1 MFWKKRKNVETKLKE
16 LEKKSYSLV
25 NSVRKLSQAGK
36 AGSREYN
43 KAVKNLVKANNKRKK
58 HEDKKAKDDFN
69 RHYNLEKKVDKF
81 NKKNH

>member
-1 MFWKKRKNVETKLKE
+1 MEKEKKCRNWIKGIR
-16 LEKKSYSLV
+16 KKSYSLV

-81 NKKNH
+81 NKKNQ